1 MNRVVESKNQ
11 ITTDLERLLN
21 QREVDHFKI
30 CLILIIF
37 NNWTK
42 ERYSL
47 ISWTMLMKEGL

>member
-37 NNWTK
+37 NN
-42 ERYSL
+42 
-47 ISWTMLMKEGL
+47 